1 MLVLLLI
8 FYGFLVGGV
17 YDVRLN
23 IGGGGGGVSSMRM
36 MWLLSCSL
44 VGPR

>member
-1 MLVLLLI
+1 M
-8 FYGFLVGGV
+8 GEV

-23 IGGGGGGVSSMRM
+23 IGGGGDGGVGGGGVLSMRM

-44 VGPR
+44 GGPR